1 MSDQLSMFGD
11 MISQSLVKPTNIPLA
26 EKIRPQSIDDIVGQR
41 KLLADDAF
49 LRSMI
54 LTSNYSSFILWG
66 PPGTGKTTIARI
78 IQQNTK
84 NKFISFSAVL
94 AGIKEVK
101 TVMQEAEFRLL
112 EKNESTILFVDE
124 IHRFNKA
131 QQDAFLPYIESG
143 AVILIGATTENPSF
157 EIIPALLSR
166 CRIFVLEQLS
176 NEDIKKIIKRGL
188 MKMDKQISLSSDSI
202 DFLAKQSS
210 GDGRKALNNLQNIAD
225 STVNGATIDLKMVS
239 KILTKKAM
247 FYDKNSEEHYNVISA
262 LHKSLRGSDPQAGLY
277 WLARMLEAGE
287 DPMYI
292 VRRLVRFATEDI
304 GLADPNAIVQAIAI
318 KDSCKFLGMPESNTA
333 LAQLVVYL
341 ATAPKSNSSYIAYK
355 KAAIDAKNSS
365 NLGVPLHIR
374 NAPTKL
380 MKDLNYG
387 KEYQYDHDSDN
398 GYIYQDYFPQLLGE
412 QKYYE
417 PSKFGFEKD
426 IKKRLDWWKNLR
438 NKQVQN
444 SKTQPLDQLKEK

>member
-1 MSDQLSMFGD
+1 MSDQLFIFGNKVN
-11 MISQSLVKPTNIPLA
+11 QSLVKPTNIPLA
-26 EKIRPQSIDDIVGQR
+26 EKIRPQSIDEMMGQK
-41 KLLADDAF
+41 KLLADGAF

-54 LTSNYSSFILWG
+54 VTSNLSSFILWG

-78 IQQNTK
+78 IQQQSK
-84 NKFISFSAVL
+84 NKFVSFSAVL
-94 AGIKEVK
+94 TGIKEVK
-101 TVMQEAEFRLL
+101 AVMQEAEFRLL
-112 EKNESTILFVDE
+112 EKNESTLLFIDE

-143 AVILIGATTENPSF
+143 AIILIGATTENPSF

-176 NEDIKKIIKRGL
+176 NEDIKKIIERGI
-188 MKMDKQISLSSDSI
+188 MKMDKQIYLSSESL
-202 DFLAKQSS
+202 DFLAEQSS
-210 GDGRKALNNLQNIAD
+210 GDGRKALNNLQYIAD
-225 STVNGATIDLKMVS
+225 SCINGKKVDLEMVS
-239 KILTKKAM
+239 KVLTKKAM
-247 FYDKNSEEHYNVISA
+247 FYDKNREEHYNVISA
-262 LHKSLRGSDPQAGLY
+262 LHKSLRGSDPQAALY

-287 DPMYI
+287 DPIYI

-318 KDSCKFLGMPESNTA
+318 KDSCKFLGMPEANTA

-355 KAAIDAKNSS
+355 KAAIDARNSS

-380 MKDLNYG
+380 MEDLDYG
-387 KEYQYDHDSDN
+387 KEYQYDHDSEN

-438 NKQVQN
+438 EKQ
-444 SKTQPLDQLKEK
+444 TQSKEK